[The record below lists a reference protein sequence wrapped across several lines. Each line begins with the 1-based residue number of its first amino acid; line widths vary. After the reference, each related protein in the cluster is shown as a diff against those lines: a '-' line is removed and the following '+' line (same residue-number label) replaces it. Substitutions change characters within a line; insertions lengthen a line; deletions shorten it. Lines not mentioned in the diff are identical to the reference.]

1 MENQPNVGTQR
12 QELLEAVL
20 ASGRELSTAAV
31 MFHTKLS
38 ELRGLS
44 ATEGKAIDIL
54 LRFGPMTAGE
64 FCEQS
69 GLAPA
74 SVTGLMQRL
83 ESKGV
88 ARRVRHE
95 GDKRKVLIELVG
107 DQAKAAM
114 PHFVDFM
121 GGLASLLEGYSDEEL
136 RVIADYSSKAARIQQ
151 DAAGRLGAGS
161 PGDKDDDGDRAPSP
175 GSA

>member
-1 MENQPNVGTQR
+1 MQSDTDSDAR
-12 QELLEAVL
+12 KALLDEVFT
-20 ASGRELSTAAV
+20 SGRELSTAAV

-64 FCEQS
+64 FCQHS

-83 ESKGV
+83 ESKGI
-88 ARRVRHE
+88 ARRIRHDE
-95 GDKRKVLIELVG
+95 DKRKVLIELIG
-107 DQAKAAM
+107 DQVTAAT
-114 PHFVDFM
+114 PYFVDFM
-121 GGLASLLEGYSDEEL
+121 SGLTELLEGYTDDEL
-136 RVIADYSSKAARIQQ
+136 RIIADYSAKAAEIQKN
-151 DAAGRLGAGS
+151 AAARLGS
-161 PGDKDDDGDRAPSP
+161 SVPEQPLPGAPT
-175 GSA
+175 

>member
-1 MENQPNVGTQR
+1 METQPSRSTQR
-12 QELLEAVL
+12 QELLEAVF

-31 MFHTKLS
+31 MFHSKLS

-64 FCEQS
+64 FGEHS

-74 SVTGLMQRL
+74 FFTRVL
-83 ESKGV
+83 EQLERKG
-88 ARRVRHE
+88 
-95 GDKRKVLIELVG
+95 G
-107 DQAKAAM
+107 DQVAAAM

-121 GGLASLLEGYSDEEL
+121 GGMAGLLEGYSDEEL

-151 DAAGRLGAGS
+151 EAA
-161 PGDKDDDGDRAPSP
+161 
-175 GSA
+175 

>member
-1 MENQPNVGTQR
+1 MENHTGVSMQR
-12 QELLEAVL
+12 QELLEAVF

-64 FCEQS
+64 FGEHS

-107 DQAKAAM
+107 DQVTAAM
-114 PHFVDFM
+114 PYFVDFM
-121 GGLASLLEGYSDEEL
+121 GGLASLLEGYSDQEL

-151 DAAGRLGAGS
+151 DAAGRLGAEPSGNAH
-161 PGDKDDDGDRAPSP
+161 DDGGRAPSSNP
-175 GSA
+175 A

>member
-1 MENQPNVGTQR
+1 MEKKPGDNPKR
-12 QELLEAVL
+12 QELLEAVYS
-20 ASGRELSTAAV
+20 SGRELSTAAV
-31 MFHTKLS
+31 MFHAKLS

-64 FCEQS
+64 FGEHS

-88 ARRVRHE
+88 ARRVRHD

-107 DQAKAAM
+107 DQVAAAM
-114 PHFVDFM
+114 PYFVDFM
-121 GGLASLLEGYSDEEL
+121 GGLAGLLEGYSDDEL
-136 RVIADYSSKAARIQQ
+136 RVIADFSAKAARIQQ
-151 DAAGRLGAGS
+151 DAAVRLDAASGGN
-161 PGDKDDDGDRAPSP
+161 KHDDGGRAPNP
-175 GSA
+175 R

>member
-1 MENQPNVGTQR
+1 MDQVKKIQR
-12 QELLEAVL
+12 EALLQAVYD
-20 ASGRELSTAAV
+20 SGRELSTAAV

-64 FCEQS
+64 FGEHS

-88 ARRVRHE
+88 AKRLRHAQ
-95 GDKRKVLIELVG
+95 DKRKVLIELVG
-107 DQAKAAM
+107 DQRAAAT
-114 PHFVDFM
+114 PHFEDFM
-121 GGLASLLEGYSDEEL
+121 AGLAAVLEGYSDDEL
-136 RVIADYSSKAARIQQ
+136 RVIADFSTKAARVQQ
-151 DAAGRLGAGS
+151 EAAGRLAGAG
-161 PGDKDDDGDRAPSP
+161 PT
-175 GSA
+175 

>member
-1 MENQPNVGTQR
+1 MHSDSDADVR
-12 QELLEAVL
+12 KALLEAVFV
-20 ASGRELSTAAV
+20 SGRELSTAAV

-64 FCEQS
+64 FGQHS

-83 ESKGV
+83 ESKGI
-88 ARRVRHE
+88 ARRIKHDE
-95 GDKRKVLIELVG
+95 DKRKVLIELIG
-107 DQAKAAM
+107 DQVTAAT
-114 PHFVDFM
+114 PYFVDFM
-121 GGLASLLEGYSDEEL
+121 SGLTSLLDGYSDDDL
-136 RVIADYSSKAARIQQ
+136 RVIADYSAKAAEIQKK
-151 DAAGRLGAGS
+151 AAARLGNEA
-161 PGDKDDDGDRAPSP
+161 R
-175 GSA
+175 

>member
-1 MENQPNVGTQR
+1 MEKQR
-12 QELLEAVL
+12 EALLRAVYE
-20 ASGRELSTAAV
+20 SGRELSTAAV

-54 LRFGPMTAGE
+54 MRFGPMTAGE
-64 FCEQS
+64 FGEHS

-88 ARRVRHE
+88 ARRVRHGE
-95 GDKRKVLIELVG
+95 DKRKVMIELVG
-107 DQAKAAM
+107 DQGAAAA
-114 PHFVDFM
+114 PHFADFM
-121 GGLASLLEGYSDEEL
+121 AGLAELLEGYSDDEL
-136 RVIADYSSKAARIQQ
+136 RVIADFSAKAARVQQ
-151 DAAGRLGAGS
+151 DAAGRLGAGAAA
-161 PGDKDDDGDRAPSP
+161 G
-175 GSA
+175 

>member
-1 MENQPNVGTQR
+1 MHSESNVDAR
-12 QELLEAVL
+12 KALLEAVF

-64 FCEQS
+64 FGQHS

-83 ESKGV
+83 ESKGI
-88 ARRVRHE
+88 ARRIKHDE
-95 GDKRKVLIELVG
+95 DKRKVLIELIG
-107 DQAKAAM
+107 DQVTAAT
-114 PHFVDFM
+114 PYFVDFM
-121 GGLASLLEGYSDEEL
+121 SGLTSLLEGYSDDDL
-136 RVIADYSSKAARIQQ
+136 RVIADYSAKAAEIQKN
-151 DAAGRLGAGS
+151 AAARLGNEA
-161 PGDKDDDGDRAPSP
+161 R
-175 GSA
+175 

>member
-1 MENQPNVGTQR
+1 MHSDGDADAR
-12 QELLEAVL
+12 KALLEAVF

-31 MFHTKLS
+31 MFHSKLS

-64 FCEQS
+64 FGQHS

-74 SVTGLMQRL
+74 SVTGLMERL
-83 ESKGV
+83 EGKGI
-88 ARRVRHE
+88 ARRVRHDE
-95 GDKRKVLIELVG
+95 DKRKVLIELIG
-107 DQAKAAM
+107 DQVTAAT

-121 GGLASLLEGYSDEEL
+121 SGLTGLLEGYSNDDL
-136 RVIADYSSKAARIQQ
+136 RVIADYSAKAAEIQKN
-151 DAAGRLGAGS
+151 AAARLGNEAG
-161 PGDKDDDGDRAPSP
+161 
-175 GSA
+175 

>member
-1 MENQPNVGTQR
+1 MEKQARVSTQR
-12 QELLEAVL
+12 QELLEAVF

-64 FCEQS
+64 FGEQS

-107 DQAKAAM
+107 DQVSAAM

-151 DAAGRLGAGS
+151 DAAGRLGAATG
-161 PGDKDDDGDRAPSP
+161 GKANDDGDRAPS
-175 GSA
+175 SDST

>member
-1 MENQPNVGTQR
+1 MDQVKKIQR
-12 QELLEAVL
+12 EALLQAVYD
-20 ASGRELSTAAV
+20 SGRELSTAAV

-64 FCEQS
+64 FGEHS

-88 ARRVRHE
+88 AKRLRHAQ
-95 GDKRKVLIELVG
+95 DKRKVLIELVG
-107 DQAKAAM
+107 DQRAAAT
-114 PHFVDFM
+114 PHFEDFM
-121 GGLASLLEGYSDEEL
+121 AGLAALLEGYSDDEL
-136 RVIADYSSKAARIQQ
+136 RVIADFSTKAARVQQ
-151 DAAGRLGAGS
+151 EAAGRLAGAG
-161 PGDKDDDGDRAPSP
+161 PT
-175 GSA
+175 

>member
-1 MENQPNVGTQR
+1 MHSDGDADAR
-12 QELLEAVL
+12 KALLEAVF

-64 FCEQS
+64 FGQHS

-83 ESKGV
+83 EGKGI
-88 ARRVRHE
+88 ARRVRHDE
-95 GDKRKVLIELVG
+95 DKRKVLIELIG
-107 DQAKAAM
+107 DQVTAAT
-114 PHFVDFM
+114 PYFVDFM
-121 GGLASLLEGYSDEEL
+121 SGLTGLLEGYSNDDL
-136 RVIADYSSKAARIQQ
+136 RVIADYSAKAAEIQKN
-151 DAAGRLGAGS
+151 AAARLGNEAG
-161 PGDKDDDGDRAPSP
+161 
-175 GSA
+175 

>member
-1 MENQPNVGTQR
+1 MDQTPE
-12 QELLEAVL
+12 QERDALLRAVID
-20 ASGRELSTAAV
+20 SGRELSTAAV

-64 FCEQS
+64 FGERS

-88 ARRVRHE
+88 ARRIRHAE
-95 GDKRKVLIELVG
+95 DKRKVLIQLVG
-107 DQAKAAM
+107 DQAAAAT
-114 PHFVDFM
+114 PHFADFM
-121 GGLASLLEGYSDEEL
+121 AGLADLLEAYSDDEL
-136 RVIADYSSKAARIQQ
+136 RLIADFSIRAARIQQ
-151 DAAGRLGAGS
+151 DAAGRLGAG
-161 PGDKDDDGDRAPSP
+161 DGTYS
-175 GSA
+175 

>member
-1 MENQPNVGTQR
+1 MQSDSHTDAR
-12 QELLEAVL
+12 DALLEAVF

-31 MFHTKLS
+31 MFHSKLS

-54 LRFGPMTAGE
+54 LRYGPMTAGE
-64 FCEQS
+64 FGQHS

-88 ARRVRHE
+88 ARRVRRDD
-95 GDKRKVLIELVG
+95 DKRKVLVELVG
-107 DQAKAAM
+107 DQVTAAT
-114 PHFVDFM
+114 PYFVDFM
-121 GGLASLLEGYSDEEL
+121 NGLAGLLEGYSDEEL
-136 RVIADYSSKAARIQQ
+136 RIIADYSAKAAEIQKS
-151 DAAGRLGAGS
+151 AAGRLGGS
-161 PGDKDDDGDRAPSP
+161 HNRV
-175 GSA
+175 

>member
-1 MENQPNVGTQR
+1 MHPDSESDARKALV
-12 QELLEAVL
+12 EDVF

-54 LRFGPMTAGE
+54 LRFGPMTAGQ
-64 FCEQS
+64 FGQHS

-83 ESKGV
+83 ETKGV
-88 ARRVRHE
+88 ARRVRHDE
-95 GDKRKVLIELVG
+95 DKRKVLIELIG
-107 DQAKAAM
+107 DQVTAAT
-114 PHFVDFM
+114 PYFVDFM
-121 GGLASLLEGYSDEEL
+121 SGLTGLLEGYSDDEL
-136 RVIADYSSKAARIQQ
+136 RVIADYSAKAAEIQKK
-151 DAAGRLGAGS
+151 AAARLGSDAH
-161 PGDKDDDGDRAPSP
+161 
-175 GSA
+175 

>member
-1 MENQPNVGTQR
+1 MHSDSNADAR
-12 QELLEAVL
+12 KDLLEAVF

-64 FCEQS
+64 FGQHS

-83 ESKGV
+83 ESKGI
-88 ARRVRHE
+88 ARRIKHDE
-95 GDKRKVLIELVG
+95 DKRKVLIELIG
-107 DQAKAAM
+107 DQVTAAT
-114 PHFVDFM
+114 PYFVDFM
-121 GGLASLLEGYSDEEL
+121 SGLTSLLQGYSDDDL
-136 RVIADYSSKAARIQQ
+136 RVIADYSAKAAEIQKN
-151 DAAGRLGAGS
+151 AAARLGNDA
-161 PGDKDDDGDRAPSP
+161 R
-175 GSA
+175 